1 MQGAKRIRMRGVIRE
16 EEVSK
21 GKDREI
27 ESVSRGTCSKTGAP
41 VSSLVKFTFLL
52 RKTSTSLS

>member
-1 MQGAKRIRMRGVIRE
+1 MRGVIRE